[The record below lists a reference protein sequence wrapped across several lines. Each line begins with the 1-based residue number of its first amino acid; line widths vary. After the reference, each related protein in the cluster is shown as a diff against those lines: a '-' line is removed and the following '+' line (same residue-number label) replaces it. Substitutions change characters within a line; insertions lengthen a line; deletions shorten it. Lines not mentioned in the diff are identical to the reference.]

1 LLVAPF
7 GRLKRSFAEPGWN
20 VSNCL
25 CHSRYSSNSRFQNSF
40 RFHSNAPT
48 PLEHAPSNFV
58 PSRNHRPANIRFA
71 PASELKAGV
80 FEFDASPVCR
90 AKAESFSTKLALRAS
105 LLTRFYFT
113 CSVAELIDVPRA
125 DYHSDF
131 WEDFVTGSTYRGD
144 VASELT
150 AHIVLKL
157 NK

>member
-1 LLVAPF
+1 MSAIV
-7 GRLKRSFAEPGWN
+7 FATRGIPATAASRILS
-20 VSNCL
+20 VSIRML
-25 CHSRYSSNSRFQNSF
+25 PP
-40 RFHSNAPT
+40 HSNTRPVTSCPRAIIDQPT
-48 PLEHAPSNFV
+48 FV
-58 PSRNHRPANIRFA
+58 FA

-125 DYHSDF
+125 DYHFDF